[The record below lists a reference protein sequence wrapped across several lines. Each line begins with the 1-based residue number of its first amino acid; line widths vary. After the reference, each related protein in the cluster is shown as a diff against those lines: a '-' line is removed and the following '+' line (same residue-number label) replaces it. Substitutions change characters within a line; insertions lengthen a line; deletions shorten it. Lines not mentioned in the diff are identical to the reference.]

1 MEAGW
6 QYAPL
11 TFRVSAVSILQ
22 DRHALIIV
30 RQPPKASRR
39 SYLSTPPTPPSL
51 HQQRIT
57 THPQQSRSTHQ
68 LYLSTPSNRSTRWT
82 GQTCL
87 TNSQAANHERRMVR
101 CSPRAPGFS
110 REQSTSILWVL
121 AVSNPHDIYYEG
133 WPILL
138 PWRFPGRQ
146 VPNLTTKT
154 SDSSFFQLIHLQ
166 HISTQ
171 DLAKNHYPPSTVRQY
186 TPATPFP
193 HPQFPS
199 FCKREDTPHT
209 EPCDLSPFS
218 WQ

>member
-30 RQPPKASRR
+30 RQPPKASR

-87 TNSQAANHERRMVR
+87 TNSQAANHERWMVR
-101 CSPRAPGFS
+101 CSPRAPGFC
-110 REQSTSILWVL
+110 REQITLYL
-121 AVSNPHDIYYEG
+121 AT
-133 WPILL
+133 LL
-138 PWRFPGRQ
+138 DF
-146 VPNLTTKT
+146 
-154 SDSSFFQLIHLQ
+154 SMIFSFFLGIGVNQSQCFFLL
-166 HISTQ
+166 
-171 DLAKNHYPPSTVRQY
+171 YY
-186 TPATPFP
+186 
-193 HPQFPS
+193 
-199 FCKREDTPHT
+199 
-209 EPCDLSPFS
+209 FS
-218 WQ
+218 SQIETN